1 MENVV
6 NYFKL
11 RLSIRICLV
20 QVKLNKK
27 VDKNGTVGN
36 GCTYDYHCR
45 NDLSLICATYSNG
58 SYGGSQGCVYVY

>member
-6 NYFKL
+6 SYFKL
-11 RLSIRICLV
+11 RLSVRICLV

-45 NDLSLICATYSNG
+45 NDLSLICATYSSG
-58 SYGGSQGCVYVY
+58 GYGGAQGCVYVY

>member
-1 MENVV
+1 VENVV

-11 RLSIRICLV
+11 KLSVRICLV

-45 NDLSLICATYSNG
+45 NDFGLICATYSSGGN
-58 SYGGSQGCVYVY
+58 GGSQGCVYVY